1 MKYKITLNNR
11 TYEVEVE
18 FGEAMIV
25 DEYEALAPVKTAP
38 VQQTAPA
45 ATCAVQAPAQ
55 PSSAP
60 QTGEGLVN
68 APIPG
73 TVLKIDK
80 QIGATVKA
88 GDIIMIIEAM
98 KMENEIVAPIAGT
111 LTDIYVNK
119 GVIVETGAAL
129 FKIS

>member
-38 VQQTAPA
+38 VQQVAPA
-45 ATCAVQAPAQ
+45 TTCTVQAPAQ
-55 PSSAP
+55 VSSAP

-68 APIPG
+68 APISG

-80 QIGATVKA
+80 QIGATVKT

-98 KMENEIVAPIAGT
+98 KMENDIVAPIDGT

-119 GVIVETGAAL
+119 GIIVETGAAL

>member
-25 DEYEALAPVKTAP
+25 DEYEALAPVKATPTQQAAPTA
-38 VQQTAPA
+38 A
-45 ATCAVQAPAQ
+45 ASAQAPIKEA
-55 PSSAP
+55 SAP

-80 QIGATVKA
+80 RVGDSVKA
-88 GDIIMIIEAM
+88 GDTIMIIEAM

-111 LTDIYVNK
+111 VTDIYVNK
-119 GVIVETGAAL
+119 GIIVETGAAL
-129 FKIS
+129 FKIA